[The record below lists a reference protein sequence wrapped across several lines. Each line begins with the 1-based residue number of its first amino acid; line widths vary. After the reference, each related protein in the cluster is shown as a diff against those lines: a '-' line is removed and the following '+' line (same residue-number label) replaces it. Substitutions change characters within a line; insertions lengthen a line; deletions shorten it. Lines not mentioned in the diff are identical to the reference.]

1 MKLEKLEFVNP
12 YYKVLDERNPQK
24 EIVLRHGHIAI
35 TNYNLG
41 DNPPFEKLL
50 SVWNKMYWR
59 YEQAAGYY
67 IPKLKEFRI
76 GRGFDIRRLHRL
88 FPDHMI
94 RVENCPYHA
103 DKVEY
108 NLTTPPR
115 SDFQRVALT
124 FMASQSPYKRNKDY
138 TQQLIAAKTGEGKA
152 MPNDTSIPT
161 PNGWTMLG
169 DIEVGDFVFNR
180 YGKPV
185 KVLGVYPQKGLQK
198 TYKFTFKDGRTAR
211 CNPEHL
217 WTDRRKSDK
226 ELITIPLSD
235 MLKGYKSIHF
245 DSDGTKHTECIYSIP
260 APKCVE
266 FNEREVPVDPYVLG
280 VLIGNG
286 CLGEKA
292 LSISSGNPDVPKAIG
307 KILNAEVLPPR
318 YKNYTYLFITHK
330 TLGKKGTINHYVQT
344 KDVLKGIKKLIKS
357 KSENKFIPKNY
368 IRNSK
373 DVRMA
378 LLQGLLDTDG
388 HITKNKFQVSYSTT
402 SKRLKND
409 IVELVRSLGFIAFV
423 TKDNRTKYKS
433 GECFK
438 ILIACDDKLK
448 PTLFRENKHS
458 MKRAKYAAKHYK
470 TRRNNDF
477 IKIIDIE
484 EIAPT
489 KQRCILIDDPEHLYL
504 AEDYVPTHN
513 TYCGVAISA
522 YFKAKI
528 IVVCP
533 ISKLLSQWKES
544 YMNFTSLTDKQI
556 MIVKGSKACEKIRMG
571 RCKDI
576 VVFIFT
582 SDTIMAYIKNY
593 GERACIEM
601 LMQTGA
607 YIKII
612 DEIHKDMRVVSAIE
626 AMSNFNLN
634 FYMSASPL
642 RSDEKENL
650 IFSLMY
656 NGVPKFGDNF
666 QMEEERHINIVVKH
680 YKFIP
685 NDQQIRSMYRPNVGL
700 NTKSYERVL
709 VNADDWQRKDFDQSI
724 NTMLRWSKD
733 LLKKDNK
740 ILVLCQ
746 TVDGTKFMEKL
757 AEKVFPGECS
767 HYYATGMNK
776 TEKEDALKKRVI
788 CATASSMGTGA
799 DVPGIQ
805 HVINICTYSNPID
818 ATQLP
823 GRARKLKDGTPVVYV
838 EMVNMGYRKTVSQYE
853 SRRKYLANNAANG
866 KIMTIR

>member
-12 YYKVLDERNPQK
+12 YYKVLDEHNPQK

-138 TQQLIAAKTGEGKA
+138 TQQLIAARTGEGK
-152 MPNDTSIPT
+152 
-161 PNGWTMLG
+161 
-169 DIEVGDFVFNR
+169 
-180 YGKPV
+180 
-185 KVLGVYPQKGLQK
+185 
-198 TYKFTFKDGRTAR
+198 
-211 CNPEHL
+211 
-217 WTDRRKSDK
+217 
-226 ELITIPLSD
+226 
-235 MLKGYKSIHF
+235 
-245 DSDGTKHTECIYSIP
+245 
-260 APKCVE
+260 
-266 FNEREVPVDPYVLG
+266 
-280 VLIGNG
+280 
-286 CLGEKA
+286 
-292 LSISSGNPDVPKAIG
+292 
-307 KILNAEVLPPR
+307 
-318 YKNYTYLFITHK
+318 
-330 TLGKKGTINHYVQT
+330 
-344 KDVLKGIKKLIKS
+344 
-357 KSENKFIPKNY
+357 
-368 IRNSK
+368 
-373 DVRMA
+373 
-378 LLQGLLDTDG
+378 
-388 HITKNKFQVSYSTT
+388 
-402 SKRLKND
+402 
-409 IVELVRSLGFIAFV
+409 
-423 TKDNRTKYKS
+423 
-433 GECFK
+433 
-438 ILIACDDKLK
+438 
-448 PTLFRENKHS
+448 
-458 MKRAKYAAKHYK
+458 
-470 TRRNNDF
+470 
-477 IKIIDIE
+477 
-484 EIAPT
+484 
-489 KQRCILIDDPEHLYL
+489 
-504 AEDYVPTHN
+504 

>member
-12 YYKVLDERNPQK
+12 YYKVLDERNSQK

-35 TNYNLG
+35 TNYKLG

-94 RVENCPYHA
+94 RVDNCPYHA

-138 TQQLIAAKTGEGKA
+138 TQQLIAAKPGEGKA
-152 MPNDTSIPT
+152 VPDDAMIPT
-161 PNGWTMLG
+161 PDGLRRMDEIKEG
-169 DIEVGDFVFNR
+169 DYVYNINR
-180 YGKPV
+180 QPT
-185 KVLGVYPQKGLQK
+185 KVLKVYPQGVQK
-198 TYKFTFKDGRTAR
+198 TYKLTFDDGRTAR
-211 CNPEHL
+211 CNLEHL
-217 WTDRRKSDK
+217 WYVICNGEPVVAPLYALMWPEAANED
-226 ELITIPLSD
+226 IYIP
-235 MLKGYKSIHF
+235 
-245 DSDGTKHTECIYSIP
+245 CP
-260 APKCVE
+260 A
-266 FNEREVPVDPYVLG
+266 
-280 VLIGNG
+280 
-286 CLGEKA
+286 
-292 LSISSGNPDVPKAIG
+292 
-307 KILNAEVLPPR
+307 
-318 YKNYTYLFITHK
+318 
-330 TLGKKGTINHYVQT
+330 
-344 KDVLKGIKKLIKS
+344 
-357 KSENKFIPKNY
+357 ENKN
-368 IRNSK
+368 IR
-373 DVRMA
+373 
-378 LLQGLLDTDG
+378 
-388 HITKNKFQVSYSTT
+388 
-402 SKRLKND
+402 
-409 IVELVRSLGFIAFV
+409 IV
-423 TKDNRTKYKS
+423 N
-433 GECFK
+433 
-438 ILIACDDKLK
+438 
-448 PTLFRENKHS
+448 
-458 MKRAKYAAKHYK
+458 
-470 TRRNNDF
+470 
-477 IKIIDIE
+477 IE
-484 EIAPT
+484 QIEDLP
-489 KQRCILIDDPEHLYL
+489 QRCILIDDPLHVFLTEN
-504 AEDYVPTHN
+504 DIPTHN

-522 YFKAKI
+522 YFKAKV